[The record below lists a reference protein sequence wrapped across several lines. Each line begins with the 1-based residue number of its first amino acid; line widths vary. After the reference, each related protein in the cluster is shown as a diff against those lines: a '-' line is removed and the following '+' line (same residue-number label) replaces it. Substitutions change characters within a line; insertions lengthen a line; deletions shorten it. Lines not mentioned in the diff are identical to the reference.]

1 MVLIM
6 AMLTFIGCQADNMQ
20 FNHIVKKLNKRELMK
35 LREWV
40 NDRLEFLDTVE
51 EVFST
56 TICYH
61 LIIWYFI
68 YYFVVCLWFAF
79 VRYRSDVALTIE
91 QGLL

>member
-51 EVFST
+51 EVLST
-56 TICYH
+56 IIVH
-61 LIIWYFI
+61 LSFIWYFSI
-68 YYFVVCLWFAF
+68 
-79 VRYRSDVALTIE
+79 
-91 QGLL
+91 

>member
-6 AMLTFIGCQADNMQ
+6 AMFTFIGCQADNMQ

-51 EVFST
+51 EVLST
-56 TICYH
+56 IIVY
-61 LIIWYFI
+61 LSFIWYFSI
-68 YYFVVCLWFAF
+68 
-79 VRYRSDVALTIE
+79 
-91 QGLL
+91 